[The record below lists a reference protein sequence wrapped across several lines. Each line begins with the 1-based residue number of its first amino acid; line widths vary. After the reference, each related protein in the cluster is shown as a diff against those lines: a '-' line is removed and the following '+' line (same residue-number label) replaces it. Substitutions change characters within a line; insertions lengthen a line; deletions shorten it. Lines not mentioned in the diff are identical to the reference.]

1 MPQKERSISFR
12 SFLMQVG
19 CCSIKFFLHGNRSL
33 KEKRRVIRTIKDRLK
48 NKFNISVSEIG
59 HQDVWQTLHLGIVAV
74 NSDPKYLEGQMNRVV
89 DAVEQMHLAEI
100 TDCQITVTNLAPE

>member
-1 MPQKERSISFR
+1 
-12 SFLMQVG
+12 MQVS

-59 HQDVWQTLHLGIVAV
+59 HQDVWQTLHLGVVAV
-74 NSDPKYLEGQMNRVV
+74 SSDPKYLEGQMNRVV
-89 DAVEQMHLAEI
+89 DAIEQMHLAEI
-100 TDCQITVTNLAPE
+100 TDCQVTVTNLGLEWSRPQ

>member
-74 NSDPKYLEGQMNRVV
+74 NSDPKYLEGQMNRVI

-100 TDCQITVTNLAPE
+100 TDCQVTVTNLAPE